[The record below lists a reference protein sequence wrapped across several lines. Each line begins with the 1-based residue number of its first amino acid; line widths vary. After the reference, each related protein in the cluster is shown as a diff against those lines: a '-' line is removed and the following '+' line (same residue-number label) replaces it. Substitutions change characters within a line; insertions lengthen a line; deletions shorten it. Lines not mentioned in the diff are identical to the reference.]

1 MKKILVICAFI
12 GLLNG
17 CSQSTI
23 TPDRYSIIDNVSSLS
38 YNAPYN
44 IKVDMNATSDE
55 GGVVIKTSDVT
66 FRSASNHRWSSDLKE
81 QISLIFK
88 DFYTKYQIRKDLVS
102 NIYINKFYGS
112 QNGMVY
118 IDLSVT
124 VKLKNNSYYEKQFV
138 FDEVQSENGYPSLVE
153 KLKEGIYQ
161 IAQETAQELSLK
173 E

>member
-1 MKKILVICAFI
+1 MKKIILVCALI

-17 CSQSTI
+17 CSQNTV

-38 YNAPYN
+38 YNATYN
-44 IKVDMNATSDE
+44 IKVNMNATLDE

-66 FRSASNHRWSSDLKE
+66 FRAASNHRWSSDLKE
-81 QISLIFK
+81 QIYLIFK
-88 DFYTKYQIRKDLVS
+88 DFYTKYQVKNDLVS
-102 NIYINKFYGS
+102 SIYVNKFYGS
-112 QNGMVY
+112 QEGMVY

-124 VKLKNNSYYEKQFV
+124 VRRKNSSYYEKQFV
-138 FDEVQSENGYPSLVE
+138 FEELQSESGYPSLVE

-161 IAQETAQELSLK
+161 IAQETAQDLSLK